1 MDQNYLLAVTFG
13 THSNFSKLLIAEL
26 KDILTD
32 EKEINYTSRAVE
44 RGAMLIG
51 YETGGTRV
59 WLQMPRGQ
67 NFIFPFWRNHVF
79 LFSYRVLKILL
90 LQFLS
95 SILGN
100 LETIHLKRLLLN
112 KLKGLLNDMHFKDA
126 AIIMKKHRIDMNL
139 FYDHNPQVSCCEKP

>member
-1 MDQNYLLAVTFG
+1 MLTSLRTKGNTDFKDSIFGIGKTNDLVVNGRSILKYVGSYVVDQNYLLAVTFG

-79 LFSYRVLKILL
+79 LFLIEY
-90 LQFLS
+90 
-95 SILGN
+95 
-100 LETIHLKRLLLN
+100 
-112 KLKGLLNDMHFKDA
+112 
-126 AIIMKKHRIDMNL
+126 
-139 FYDHNPQVSCCEKP
+139 